1 MDKSLLSREKQ
12 RFENLFY
19 NQITPVLN
27 KMAGLGVRDQFS
39 VGMFLK
45 LGVNFEWVH
54 NENAPEKMEIRTV
67 SEKIHQV
74 LSRMSAFVKF
84 SEQDFQKSTAVVIK
98 LTVKDEEDLEFMSNL
113 LRDKSVYPFL
123 AFVYLHEVQHILRKH
138 NTTPFSSLLKNVILK
153 AKGQEWLD
161 GLGRDGMYK
170 LFNFAEDYAIN
181 FALLE
186 MLSGG
191 TPENVKVAQNIK
203 ESGSL
208 LYDEKYAGMSEIDIL
223 KALLDEDEIFQ
234 YIGNSGNEGVG
245 KNGRMGKSVEG
256 DEYEKGEKHSDGG
269 KKSAEMDKELDALGE
284 SLQKNIDKQAG
295 KDGFLLDDVI
305 KNSVKV
311 DVRWFDKL
319 QQGLYTFINK
329 KTKHSVATWSNLDNK
344 LRHIYK
350 SPRRANIERTVD
362 LIVSIDQSGSVSYES
377 LGKLLYLFEEKA
389 SSINSIDLLFHDREV
404 VHVDSFSGIFE
415 SKKIVAAAQKR
426 HCGGGTSHD
435 DVFRWLDNNC
445 SNREISRKIY
455 ISFSDNYSDIEEV
468 YDGYR
473 NIKRISKIWLNSEGR
488 EVDDSIPGLK
498 VLFS

>member
-329 KTKHSVATWSNLDNK
+329 KQNTLWQHGA
-344 LRHIYK
+344 I
-350 SPRRANIERTVD
+350 
-362 LIVSIDQSGSVSYES
+362 
-377 LGKLLYLFEEKA
+377 
-389 SSINSIDLLFHDREV
+389 
-404 VHVDSFSGIFE
+404 
-415 SKKIVAAAQKR
+415 
-426 HCGGGTSHD
+426 
-435 DVFRWLDNNC
+435 
-445 SNREISRKIY
+445 
-455 ISFSDNYSDIEEV
+455 
-468 YDGYR
+468 
-473 NIKRISKIWLNSEGR
+473 
-488 EVDDSIPGLK
+488 
-498 VLFS
+498 